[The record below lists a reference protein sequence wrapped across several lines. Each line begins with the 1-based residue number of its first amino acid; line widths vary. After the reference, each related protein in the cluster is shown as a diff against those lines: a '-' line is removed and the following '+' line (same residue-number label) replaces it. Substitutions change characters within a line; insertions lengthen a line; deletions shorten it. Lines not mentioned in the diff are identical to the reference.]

1 MLWRND
7 VLGGVISV
15 VLASVLW
22 GTTGTAATL
31 TPDVSPM
38 ATGAFAMGIGG
49 LLLLINAR
57 QALTNDLRK
66 LTSQAK
72 LLFIGGVSV
81 AIYPLAFYTSMKWT
95 GVAIGT
101 VISIASAPFFTV
113 ILECL
118 ISKKKI
124 SLQWMVSFAF
134 GVLGIIFLTLGKQEA
149 SGLEVDAVT
158 QYLGVVL
165 GIIAGLAYATY
176 SWAAKR
182 MIEDGISS
190 KSSVAS
196 MFGIAA
202 MLLLPSLF
210 FTGDNLFAS
219 TTNSAV
225 ALYMAVV
232 PMFFG
237 YLLFGLGLQH
247 IDASRATL
255 ITLLEPVVATL
266 LAIVIV
272 GEMFDFNGWLGMFF
286 ISVCLMF
293 QMIKLPKISSSA

>member
-1 MLWRND
+1 M
-7 VLGGVISV
+7 
-15 VLASVLW
+15 
-22 GTTGTAATL
+22 
-31 TPDVSPM
+31 
-38 ATGAFAMGIGG
+38 
-49 LLLLINAR
+49 
-57 QALTNDLRK
+57 
-66 LTSQAK
+66 
-72 LLFIGGVSV
+72 
-81 AIYPLAFYTSMKWT
+81 
-95 GVAIGT
+95 
-101 VISIASAPFFTV
+101 
-113 ILECL
+113 
-118 ISKKKI
+118 
-124 SLQWMVSFAF
+124 
-134 GVLGIIFLTLGKQEA
+134 
-149 SGLEVDAVT
+149 
-158 QYLGVVL
+158 QYFGVVL
-165 GIIAGLAYATY
+165 GIIAGLTYATY

-182 MIEDGISS
+182 MIENGISA

-237 YLLFGLGLQH
+237 YFLFGLGLQH

-272 GEMFDFNGWLGMFF
+272 GEIFDFNGWLGMFF

-293 QMIKLPKISSSA
+293 QMIKLPKISSNA